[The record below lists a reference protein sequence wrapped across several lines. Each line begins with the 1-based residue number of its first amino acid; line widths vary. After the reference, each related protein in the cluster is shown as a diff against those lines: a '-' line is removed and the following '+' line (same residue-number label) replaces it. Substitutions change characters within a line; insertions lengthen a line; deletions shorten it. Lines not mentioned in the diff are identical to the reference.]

1 VKGGSVNI
9 TQGDEIEL
17 KEAIYAHG
25 PVSIAF

>member
-9 TQGDEIEL
+9 TQGDEDEL